1 MPLIATYPKPHAVL
15 GLLTFGPDPTGGARI
30 TSLPEFTKVLDVYQ
44 SRGYHE
50 VDTARS
56 YGNGTQEAFTRSAG
70 WKERGL
76 TLATKSLPEGPG
88 GHSAANLP
96 EKVETSLRELGTDCV
111 DIFYLHTAD
120 RSVPFAE
127 TLEAVDKLHKAGK
140 FVRFGISNFAAFEV
154 AEIVVTCEQHGW
166 VRPTIYQGMYNA
178 LTRSAEAE
186 LFPALRRYGIAFYA
200 YNPLAAGIFSGK
212 YTSEADQPEE
222 GRFSNVDS
230 KRGERYR
237 ERYFRHGVFE
247 ALKIVRSVTEGE
259 GLTLVE
265 VALRWLVHHSG
276 LKIVDGGQDAV
287 ILGVSSLAQLE
298 QNLDAM
304 EAGPLPE
311 AVIKVLDEAWKN
323 VGPESTDYWIGKLE
337 YGYDTRKALF
347 NI

>member
-1 MPLIATYPKPHAVL
+1 MSLTTTPPKPHAVL

-44 SRGYHE
+44 SRGYYE

-56 YGNGTQEAFTRSAG
+56 YGNGTQEAFTRAAG

-76 TLATKSLPEGPG
+76 TLATKSLPEAPL
-88 GHSAANLP
+88 GHSAENLP
-96 EKVETSLRELGTDCV
+96 GKVEESLRELGTDCV
-111 DIFYLHTAD
+111 DIFYLHVAD

-127 TLEAVDKLHKAGK
+127 TLAAVDKLHKAGK
-140 FVRFGISNFAAFEV
+140 FLRFGISNFAAFEV
-154 AEIVVTCEQHGW
+154 AEIVMICKNNGW

-178 LTRSAEAE
+178 LTRNAEAE

-212 YTSEADQPEE
+212 YTSENDHPEE

-230 KRGERYR
+230 ARGERYR
-237 ERYFRHGVFE
+237 ERYFRQGIFE
-247 ALKIVRSVTEGE
+247 ALKIVRSATESK

-265 VALRWLVHHSG
+265 VAIRWLVHHSG
-276 LKIVDGGQDAV
+276 LRIADGGQDAV

-304 EAGPLPE
+304 EGGPLPE
-311 AVIKVLDEAWKN
+311 AVTKALDEAWN
-323 VGPESTDYWIGKLE
+323 CVRSESSNYWIGELE
-337 YGYDTRKALF
+337 YDYKVF
-347 NI
+347 